1 MSSFLP
7 FDLQMEI
14 RLQLESK
21 TPFETA
27 VYQGK
32 ACLLCS
38 SKKAPSSCV
47 GEIRIGKYRTFRIY
61 KKAHLIGD
69 IDASDGSETRT
80 LQMVTDFLV
89 QELDKVRNAGDS
101 EVTVLLRNSNES
113 VPTPSTQVKDIPCKG
128 YKLVDKKNQPCT
140 EKTDNLLIWQS
151 KKGQLVSF
159 CRPPHLF
166 RYLQAKASRGDSG
179 KQKRKGTGTKQ
190 KANDKPEENKD
201 GR

>member
-1 MSSFLP
+1 LIQRFIKERHVFSV
-7 FDLQMEI
+7 LQKR
-14 RLQLESK
+14 RLL
-21 TPFETA
+21 A
-27 VYQGK
+27 
-32 ACLLCS
+32 
-38 SKKAPSSCV
+38 V
-47 GEIRIGKYRTFRIY
+47 GEIRIGKYRTFRIC

-151 KKGQLVSF
+151 KASQLVF
-159 CRPPHLF
+159 VDHLIF
-166 RYLQAKASRGDSG
+166 SPIFKRRHPVEILENRRERERERSK
-179 KQKRKGTGTKQ
+179 KQMTNPKRIRTEDDDLEVSSTE
-190 KANDKPEENKD
+190 D
-201 GR
+201 